1 MGILWGGG
9 YGEIYLRSEV
19 IKLVLDGDFFLMLGK
34 PKVPQS
40 ASKCLKRHQFSVG
53 EKFRQVP
60 VSVMT
65 TTGMNL
71 GLGGVD
77 WILRLFFFFL
87 ELGLKSTSTGYLQEF
102 LFRIPCAKFDDML
115 TSYRVDTTRQLK
127 AQEAPL
133 KWWRI
138 ILTFI
143 FDCVKI
149 LVERRRECIGF
160 F

>member
-1 MGILWGGG
+1 MPETSPI
-9 YGEIYLRSEV
+9 
-19 IKLVLDGDFFLMLGK
+19 
-34 PKVPQS
+34 
-40 ASKCLKRHQFSVG
+40 SVG

-77 WILRLFFFFL
+77 WILRLFFSFGT
-87 ELGLKSTSTGYLQEF
+87 GLKSTSTGYLQEF

-133 KWWRI
+133 K
-138 ILTFI
+138 
-143 FDCVKI
+143 
-149 LVERRRECIGF
+149 
-160 F
+160 